1 MRGETILLID
11 DEKLIRWSLL
21 QELAAL
27 GFHIAEAENLR
38 QEKEQFAQHEPDLII
53 LDQKLPDGTGINF
66 LEWMQPHIHSVPI
79 IVFTAF
85 DRSEVA
91 VQSLKLGAFDYI
103 TKPVNFDELKIVIG
117 KALESTKLKRQVQHF
132 LKEQQKN
139 YGFCGLIGSSLP
151 MKKICTAISKIAQS
165 SGTTVLITGESGK
178 GKELAARAVH
188 LLSDRR
194 EKPLLTVNFSA
205 LTESLIESE
214 LFGHEKG
221 AFTDARNQKKGLFEL
236 ADGGTI
242 FLDEIGDISPKIQVK
257 LLRVIEQKT
266 FQRVGGSNDIS
277 VDVRIIT
284 ATNKQLER
292 LIQEG
297 TFRSDLYFRLN
308 VAQINMPPL
317 RERKDD
323 IILLA
328 EYFLTEFN
336 AAFHKKFK
344 GISEETKKI
353 FMEHQWSGNVRELR
367 NVIERAV
374 LMDDGEYIFSN
385 GVVLGHLYTLSENLA
400 SENSHSIDTIQSLG
414 EAERKI
420 LLKALE
426 QTNQNQSEAA
436 RLLKISRD
444 TLRYRMKKYGLT

>member
-1 MRGETILLID
+1 MRGETILIID
-11 DEKLIRWSLL
+11 DEKLIRWSLR
-21 QELAAL
+21 QELASL
-27 GFHIAEAENLR
+27 GFHIVEAENLL
-38 QEKEQFAQHEPDLII
+38 QAKEQFEHIEPDLII

-66 LEWMQPHIHSVPI
+66 LEWMQPHIQTIPV

-103 TKPVNFDELKIVIG
+103 TKPVNFDELKIVIE

-132 LKEQQKN
+132 LKEQQNN
-139 YGFCGLIGSSLP
+139 YGFCGLIGSSSP
-151 MKKICTAISKIAQS
+151 MKKVCNAISKIAQS
-165 SGTTVLITGESGK
+165 SSTVLITGESGT
-178 GKELAARAVH
+178 GKELAAKAVH
-188 LLSDRR
+188 FLSKRR

-266 FQRVGGSNDIS
+266 FQRVGGSNDIT

-284 ATNKQLER
+284 ATNKQLEK
-292 LIQEG
+292 LVQDG

-308 VAQINMPPL
+308 VAQITMPPL

-336 AAFHKKFK
+336 TAFHKKFK
-344 GISEETKKI
+344 GISEDAKKL
-353 FMEHQWSGNVRELR
+353 FLAHQWTGNVRELR

-374 LMDDGEYIFSN
+374 LMDDGEYIFSHN
-385 GVVLGHLYTLSENLA
+385 VELGHFHTISPNVIPEVF
-400 SENSHSIDTIQSLG
+400 EVTDTMQSL
-414 EAERKI
+414 EDAEKKI
-420 LLKALE
+420 LLRALE
-426 QTNQNQSEAA
+426 QTHQNQSEAA
-436 RLLKISRD
+436 RILKISRD
-444 TLRYRMKKYGLT
+444 TLRYRMKKYGLN